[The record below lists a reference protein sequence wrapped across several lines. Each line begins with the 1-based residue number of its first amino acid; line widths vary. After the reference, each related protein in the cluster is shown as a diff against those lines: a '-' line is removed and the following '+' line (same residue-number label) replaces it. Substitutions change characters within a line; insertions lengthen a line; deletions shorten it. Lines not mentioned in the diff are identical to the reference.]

1 MNILQPHHRCAP
13 LGQSHPEIAAF
24 SLVEVVFALAIA
36 SLGFLTLLGLL
47 PSGLEM
53 ARNSADLAAEARI
66 SQHLSGELQS
76 TPWEELDWNG
86 FGQSRYFND
95 QGVEIAKAEV
105 EADGGMKSMLSYVA
119 TVELTTQA
127 NDIVLPVKAGTG
139 GRRGGGTTATRYEPC
154 LRRAKIHIVTTS
166 DVGYQFK
173 TTGTAG
179 RSMRSYTVMVAESNG

>member
-1 MNILQPHHRCAP
+1 MNTQQHHHRCA
-13 LGQSHPEIAAF
+13 LRGQAHHHKAAF

-76 TPWEELDWNG
+76 TPWSELDWNG

-95 QGVEIAKAEV
+95 QGVEITKAEV

-119 TVELTTQA
+119 TVELTAQA
-127 NDIVLPVKAGTG
+127 KDIVLPVKASSG
-139 GRRGGGTTATRYEPC
+139 GRRGGGTAATRFEPC
-154 LRRAKIHIVTTS
+154 LRRAKIHIVTTA
-166 DVGYQFK
+166 DPNYQFK
-173 TTGTAG
+173 ATGTPG
-179 RSMRSYTVMVAESNG
+179 RSARSYTVMVAESNG

>member
-1 MNILQPHHRCAP
+1 MNIEQPFQSSAKPCQFHHRN
-13 LGQSHPEIAAF
+13 AAF

-53 ARNSADLAAEARI
+53 ARSSADLAAEARI

-95 QGVEIAKAEV
+95 QGVEISKADV
-105 EADGGMKSMLSYVA
+105 DADGGMKSMLSYVA

-127 NDIVLPVKAGTG
+127 NDIVLPVKAGSG
-139 GRRGGGTTATRYEPC
+139 GRRGGSAAGTRYEPC
-154 LRRAKIHIVTTS
+154 LRRARIHIATTS
-166 DVGYQFK
+166 NPQHQFQTTS
-173 TTGTAG
+173 TTGRVA
-179 RSMRSYTVMVAESNG
+179 RSYTVMVAESNG